1 MKLTKLFRTVTFSP
15 TLAEITG
22 SVIAG
27 IFLSYTV
34 YQWQELDDSEMWIV
48 NTYEEVQK
56 FTGLNVDEINEARS
70 ILRATGLIAEGKSYG
85 DNHIIPLVWRLNFDL
100 LLIAL
105 QEA

>member
-34 YQWQELDDSEMWIV
+34 YQWRELNDSETWIV

-56 FTGLNVDEINEARS
+56 FTGLNVDEINQARS
-70 ILRATGLIAEGKSYG
+70 ILREAGFIEDGYKG
-85 DNHIIPLVWRLNFDL
+85 DHIIPLVWRLNFDL

-105 QEA
+105 QED

>member
-1 MKLTKLFRTVTFSP
+1 MKLTKLLRTVTFCP
-15 TLAEITG
+15 TFAEITG
-22 SVIAG
+22 SVVAG

-34 YQWQELDDSEMWIV
+34 YQWRELDPETWIV

-56 FTGLNVDEINEARS
+56 FTGLNFDEINRARS
-70 ILRATGLIAEGKSYG
+70 ILREAGYIAEGKSYG